1 MKLIDALKW
10 RYATKRMNGNKIP
23 DEKLEYIM
31 EAISL
36 APTSFGLQ
44 PFSVIVIE
52 NIELL
57 KKIQPIANKQP
68 QITEA
73 SVLLVFAAWENLTME
88 KINEHITHISN
99 IRSISE
105 DSLKHKREEMEA
117 QLKNTAEDNFCWTSK
132 QAYLAMGIGI
142 VAAAM
147 EKIDT
152 TPMESFNQHD
162 LDEVL
167 HLKERGLRSVL
178 LLALGYR
185 DETNDITAKDKKV
198 RRDKKNLFITLQ
210 STIGFNATNINK

>member
-23 DEKLEYIM
+23 DEKLQYIM
-31 EAISL
+31 EAIRL

-73 SVLLVFAAWENLTME
+73 SVLLVFAAWENLTLE
-88 KINEHITHISN
+88 KINEHITHISTV
-99 IRSISE
+99 RGVSE
-105 DSLKHKREEMEA
+105 DSLKHKREEMEG
-117 QLKNTAEDNFCWTSK
+117 QLKNTAEVNFCWTSK

-142 VAAAM
+142 VAAAT

-152 TPMESFNQHD
+152 TPMESFNQQD

-185 DETNDITAKDKKV
+185 DEANDITAKDKKV
-198 RRDKKNLFITLQ
+198 RREKENLFITLQ